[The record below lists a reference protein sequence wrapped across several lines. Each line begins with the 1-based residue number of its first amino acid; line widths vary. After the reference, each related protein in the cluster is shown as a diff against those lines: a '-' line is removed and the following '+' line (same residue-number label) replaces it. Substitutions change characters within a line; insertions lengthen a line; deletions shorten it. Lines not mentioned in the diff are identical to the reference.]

1 MVSLFT
7 PALLLR
13 LQVVLCIFN
22 YVLLALSLM
31 RQRSKS
37 GKGGAAGEAGK
48 AAGGKAAVG
57 QLSAAQPQLIRAM
70 PAADGSLRLRARA
83 Q

>member
-1 MVSLFT
+1 M
-7 PALLLR
+7 LLLC
-13 LQVVLCIFN
+13 LQAILCIFN

-31 RQRSKS
+31 RQRSKG

-48 AAGGKAAVG
+48 PGGGKAAGG
-57 QLSAAQPQLIRAM
+57 QLGAAQPALIRAV
-70 PAADGSLRLRARA
+70 PAAGGSLRLRART